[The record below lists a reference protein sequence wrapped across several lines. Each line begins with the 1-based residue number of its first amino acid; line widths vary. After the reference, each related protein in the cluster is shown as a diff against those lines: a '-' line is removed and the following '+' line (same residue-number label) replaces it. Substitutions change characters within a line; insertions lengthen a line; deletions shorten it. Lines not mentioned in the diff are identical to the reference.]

1 MRVRKGLEIAWGHR
15 VRGEPTAYADLD
27 SDDETDLSLLAHEQR
42 EQARE
47 LKQRRPYTPESGE
60 SRFVLVRDGERYL
73 GEDDPEMY
81 AHGLFGGTKGS
92 AV

>member
-1 MRVRKGLEIAWGHR
+1 MRVRRGLEIAWGHR
-15 VRGEPTAYADLD
+15 VRGEPTGVTDLD
-27 SDDETDLSLLAHEQR
+27 SDDETDWSLLAHEQR

-73 GEDDPEMY
+73 GEFDAEVELQ
-81 AHGLFGGTKGS
+81 GIFGAEKES